1 MRCSS
6 LLHLPWQELDAVN
19 FELGVFLARH
29 NPDVSQLH
37 ACRRTGQMPS
47 LWLELAKRHLDLP
60 RLARLAKRPRLDLGS
75 VLAEKDSLDALGRDA
90 EINRP

>member
-1 MRCSS
+1 M
-6 LLHLPWQELDAVN
+6 N

-37 ACRRTGQMPS
+37 ACRRTGQMLS

-75 VLAEKDSLDALGRDA
+75 VLAEKAPLMRWVVM
-90 EINRP
+90 PK